1 MSPDMALNEAN
12 APPRPPEPKAPPLKV
27 LVVSPT
33 LVPGQSVPAPVE
45 FANALV
51 TQGLSVMFAAA
62 VGPLRLGLSRAIGY
76 FMIDDADSA
85 PVKTAHELSRLLK
98 HHAPDVVHS
107 HGARSA
113 VVAALAI
120 RACRLRCARVMT
132 LHPQGLRRMP
142 RWIKGPII
150 KSCADRYFAVND
162 ALKAELERL
171 GVPSDCILI
180 ESAEAGNAPKS
191 ALDSIAV
198 YKDLV
203 ASRGG
208 PG

>member
-1 MSPDMALNEAN
+1 MSPDMVLNEAN
-12 APPRPPEPKAPPLKV
+12 APPHPPEPQGPPLKV
-27 LVVSPT
+27 LVVSPP
-33 LVPGQSVPAPVE
+33 LVPGNSVPAPVE

-51 TQGLSVMFAAA
+51 NQGLLVMFAAA
-62 VGPLRLGLSRAIGY
+62 AGPLRLGLSRGVGY
-76 FMIDDADSA
+76 LMIDDADSA

-120 RACRLRCARVMT
+120 KASRLRCARVMT
-132 LHPQGLRRMP
+132 LHPRGLRRLP

-150 KSCADRYFAVND
+150 KACADRYFAVSD
-162 ALKAELERL
+162 ELKSELERL
-171 GVPSDCILI
+171 GVPSDCILV
-180 ESAEAGNAPKS
+180 ESPAAGNAPKS
-191 ALDSIAV
+191 ARDSIAV

-203 ASRGG
+203 ESKKA
-208 PG
+208 